1 MRCLFFGCLLLL
13 CSCSGVSSVND
24 IANATINNVTA
35 IEKTL
40 PSECKSESVIA
51 SLGAIKS
58 EVKSIVSVCDTEK
71 KVLQNKIA
79 KLNVII
85 LALCGALVGA
95 LFAFLKRYII

>member
-13 CSCSGVSSVND
+13 CSCSGVSSVNN
-24 IANATINNVTA
+24 IADATINNVTA

-58 EVKSIVSVCDTEK
+58 EVKSIVSVCATEK
-71 KVLQNKIA
+71 KVLQNKID
-79 KLNVII
+79 KLYTII
-85 LALCGALVGA
+85 LALCGAL
-95 LFAFLKRYII
+95 FAMLYILIRK